1 MSYAVA
7 SLQPIRDEIASEV
20 AIINDEIDSE
30 VVINA
35 GWVDVTGQRSIETEY
50 ENTTG
55 RTYEV
60 MMNVEES
67 KVRLRHPDG
76 AIADISA
83 KEKSALCFQL
93 KPGES
98 VEVYMHNMYNDP
110 KINFWFERQL

>member
-1 MSYAVA
+1 MSYAVP

-35 GWVDVTGQRSIETEY
+35 AWVNVYRSTETEY

>member
-1 MSYAVA
+1 MSYVVP

-35 GWVDVTGQRSIETEY
+35 AWVNVYRSTETEY

-76 AIADISA
+76 ALEDISA
-83 KEKSALCFQL
+83 STRTQLCFQL

-98 VEVYMHNMYNDP
+98 IELDMDSYYSP
-110 KINFWFERQL
+110 ITYWLERQL

>member
-35 GWVDVTGQRSIETEY
+35 AWVNVYRSTETEY

-60 MMNVEES
+60 MMSVEQSNVNF
-67 KVRLRHPDG
+67 RHPDG
-76 AIADISA
+76 AFEDIPA
-83 KEKSALCFQL
+83 GQRTQLCFQL

>member
-1 MSYAVA
+1 MSYAVP

-35 GWVDVTGQRSIETEY
+35 AWVNVYRSTDTEY

-60 MMNVEES
+60 MMKTSSSEIYPT
-67 KVRLRHPDG
+67 VRLIHPDG
-76 AIADISA
+76 ANVEVPCSGHLD
-83 KEKSALCFQL
+83 LTFQL

-98 VEVYMHNMYNDP
+98 VKVEDP
-110 KINFWFERQL
+110 YTDVEINFWLERQL

>member
-1 MSYAVA
+1 MSYAVP

-35 GWVDVTGQRSIETEY
+35 AWVNVYRSTDTEY

-60 MMNVEES
+60 MMKVEES
-67 KVRLRHPDG
+67 KVRVRHPDG

-98 VEVYMHNMYNDP
+98 VEV
-110 KINFWFERQL
+110 INYVSATADIKFWFERQL

>member
-1 MSYAVA
+1 MSYAVP

-35 GWVDVTGQRSIETEY
+35 GWVDVARSSYTEY

-55 RTYEV
+55 QTYEV
-60 MMNVEES
+60 MMRVKEAS
-67 KVRLRHPDG
+67 VRLRHPDG
-76 AIADISA
+76 AIADLPGEN
-83 KEKSALCFQL
+83 KTDLFFQL

-98 VEVYMHNMYNDP
+98 VELVSSSEYPNADFA
-110 KINFWFERQL
+110 FWSERQV